1 MIAVNLLTKNPV
13 LTLSG
18 INVFRDQ
25 FCAVKNVNLDF
36 EAGELVALSGRNG
49 AGKSSLLLAIAGL
62 TNFTGTLKFKESE
75 CHHGHH
81 QPDIGYVPQRANLRW
96 DLPMRAIDVVLTG
109 TAGDHHLAGYKN
121 KSKRVKLAWEALE
134 LVEGSHLGDRLL
146 STLSG
151 GQAQRILIAR
161 SLVSKPEVLL
171 LDEPLSGLDAPSS
184 QRVLD
189 LLKQRANEGTLIIA
203 AMHELDIVQGH
214 FSRAVLL
221 SGEVIA
227 DGAPT
232 RVIPTLYINPNLS
245 EVTV

>member
-1 MIAVNLLTKNPV
+1 MIAVKLLTKNPI

-18 INVFRDQ
+18 MNVFRND
-25 FCAVKNVNLDF
+25 FCAVKNVNLEF

-62 TNFTGTLKFKESE
+62 TTFSGNLKFKESE

-81 QPDIGYVPQRANLRW
+81 QPGIGYVPQRANLRW

-109 TAGDHHLAGYKN
+109 TTGDHHLAGYKN
-121 KSKRVKLAWEALE
+121 RKKRERLAWEALE
-134 LVEGSHLGDRLL
+134 QVEGSHLGERLL

-184 QRVLD
+184 KRILD
-189 LLKQRANEGTLIIA
+189 LLKSRSIEGTLIIA
-203 AMHELDIVQGH
+203 AMHELDIVQGN

-221 SGEVIA
+221 SGEVIS
-227 DGAPT
+227 DGLPAH
-232 RVIPTLYINPNLS
+232 VIPTLY
-245 EVTV
+245 VTPVDVEISA

>member
-1 MIAVNLLTKNPV
+1 MISVKLLTKNPI
-13 LTLSG
+13 LTLSAM
-18 INVFRDQ
+18 NVFRND
-25 FCAVKNVNLDF
+25 FCAVKDVNLEF

-62 TNFTGTLKFKESE
+62 TSFSGNLKFKESE

-81 QPDIGYVPQRANLRW
+81 QPGIGYVPQRANLRW

-109 TAGDHHLAGYKN
+109 TTGDHHLAGYRNGK
-121 KSKRVKLAWEALE
+121 KRERLAWEALE
-134 LVEGSHLGDRLL
+134 QVEGVHLGDRLL

-161 SLVSKPEVLL
+161 SLVSNPEVLL

-184 QRVLD
+184 QRILE
-189 LLKQRANEGTLIIA
+189 LLKCRALEGTLIIA
-203 AMHELDIVQGH
+203 AMHELDIVQGN

-221 SGEVIA
+221 AGEVIG
-227 DGAPT
+227 DGLPKH
-232 RVIPTLYINPNLS
+232 VIPSLY
-245 EVTV
+245 VTPIDAEISA